1 MVVEAAERSKEMGP
15 PVQTDSVV
23 EVVVVEP
30 TVSEARAVR
39 VLSLSG
45 MQVLQLVPVESQ
57 EPVRQPALPSI
68 HSQLSGVRR
77 LI

>member
-1 MVVEAAERSKEMGP
+1 VVA
-15 PVQTDSVV
+15 
-23 EVVVVEP
+23 VVVAVQ
-30 TVSEARAVR
+30 TVSEAMADR

-45 MQVLQLVPVESQ
+45 MQVLQLVLAESQ

-68 HSQLSGVRR
+68 HSQPSGVRR